1 MDLVDKMVTAARCRT
16 IDPPEEAPMSEPPKR
31 KTAAELLKEA
41 MAAKKASAPGGK
53 TRLRADYGQ
62 AKAQKDA
69 ERIAGKSRKVH

>member
-1 MDLVDKMVTAARCRT
+1 
-16 IDPPEEAPMSEPPKR
+16 MSDQPKR

-41 MAAKKASAPGGK
+41 MAAKKANAHGK
-53 TRLRADYGQ
+53 GTKLRADYGQ

>member
-1 MDLVDKMVTAARCRT
+1 
-16 IDPPEEAPMSEPPKR
+16 MSDQPKR

-41 MAAKKASAPGGK
+41 MAAKKSAARGNGTK
-53 TRLRADYGQ
+53 LRADYGQ